1 MLDKIKTATEAMFTT
16 YNPYQ
21 NGIYGTDLVFAA
33 KTMREVREALEHDQ
47 DFATDVARRQ
57 FQAVMYETRRIAEIL
72 REREQPDELL

>member
-1 MLDKIKTATEAMFTT
+1 MLDKIKTATEAMFTV

-33 KTMREVREALEHDQ
+33 KTMREVREALEHDK

-57 FQAVMYETRRIAEIL
+57 FQAVMYETRRIAEIMRG
-72 REREQPDELL
+72 REGGNEPC